1 MKWLCCFSKNTVI
14 EINNT
19 KDEATIESDI
29 KTIQSTKSSDFNPTT
44 DSILVP
50 ANLETTP
57 SIETL
62 SDNDSV
68 VATVGSSY
76 DDIKELEQTKDISE
90 NNPIEQTKVEF
101 KKKLKSSSKY
111 TMGKNVSYF
120 YLSVDRYY
128 FIKNKNDNKEILFGK
143 FMTIDKTKKNY
154 AVFQISGIED
164 NEKFD
169 LFDYCFYRA
178 IPKHK

>member
-1 MKWLCCFSKNTVI
+1 
-14 EINNT
+14 
-19 KDEATIESDI
+19 
-29 KTIQSTKSSDFNPTT
+29 
-44 DSILVP
+44 
-50 ANLETTP
+50 
-57 SIETL
+57 
-62 SDNDSV
+62 
-68 VATVGSSY
+68 
-76 DDIKELEQTKDISE
+76 
-90 NNPIEQTKVEF
+90 
-101 KKKLKSSSKY
+101 
-111 TMGKNVSYF
+111 MGKNVSYF

-143 FMTIDKTKKNY
+143 FMAIDKNKKNY